1 MNTTSAIFTRLG
13 SVPSIIERLDRYQ
26 GQPAIFNDT
35 APDDFTFS
43 SLIAAVIA
51 APSSDSPD
59 DTFTEGG
66 RAIAQDVR
74 LYARHTGSTA
84 VIDQL
89 ARDVRDLFHQQPEA
103 LAADGATFITA
114 IATGPVASPT
124 TDPSLVGRRITLRF
138 ELQRI

>member
-1 MNTTSAIFTRLG
+1 M
-13 SVPSIIERLDRYQ
+13 
-26 GQPAIFNDT
+26 
-35 APDDFTFS
+35 
-43 SLIAAVIA
+43 IA
-51 APSSDSPD
+51 APNLDVPVE
-59 DTFTEGG
+59 TFTEAG
-66 RAIAQDVR
+66 RIISQDVR

-84 VIDQL
+84 EIDQL

-103 LAADGATFITA
+103 LAAADATFITA